1 MGLNGVINVLK
12 PPGMTSSDVVVY
24 LKKLLKVKKV
34 GHAGTLDPNAAGV
47 LVICIGKATKIV
59 DYIMEDNKTYRGGL
73 VLGVETDTLDAD
85 GRIINQSSIIPHFSS
100 IEKVFNKYQ
109 GKLLQ
114 KPPMYSARK
123 YRGKR
128 LYELARQGQEV
139 EVPPRSIEIFE
150 NKILE
155 YYPPNEIFF
164 EVTCTKGTYIRS
176 LVRDIGQD
184 LGCGAYMSFLI
195 RTSSGTFTIENSFTL
210 QEIKDALLQQ
220 SISNILIPTD
230 KALSKFKSI
239 ILKDHIFSK
248 AINGNIINLDA
259 AASDISNMPHGE
271 LLRIYCKH
279 QFIGLGYINDN
290 NRIQMRKVL
299 V

>member
-24 LKKLLKVKKV
+24 LRKLLKVKKI

-47 LVICIGKATKIV
+47 LVVCVGKATKIA

-85 GRIINQSSIIPHFSS
+85 GNIIKQSSTIPHLAS
-100 IEKVFNKYQ
+100 IKEVFEKYQ

-128 LYELARQGQEV
+128 LYELARQGKVV
-139 EVPPRSIEIFE
+139 EVPPRVIEIFQ
-150 NKILE
+150 NRILK

-195 RTSSGTFTIENSFTL
+195 RTSSGTFTVENSFTL
-210 QEIKDALLQQ
+210 QEIKDAWNQQ
-220 SISNILIPTD
+220 KINNILIPMD
-230 KALSKFKSI
+230 KALFKFKSI
-239 ILKDHIFSK
+239 TLKDHIFSK
-248 AINGNIINLDA
+248 AINGNIIDIDA
-259 AASDISNMPHGE
+259 ATWDIDNISQGE
-271 LLRIYCKH
+271 LLRVYCKNK
-279 QFIGLGYINDN
+279 FIGLGYITD
-290 NRIQMRKVL
+290 RQKIQMRKVL

>member
-24 LKKLLKVKKV
+24 LRKLLKIKKI

-47 LVICIGKATKIV
+47 LVICVGKATKIV

-85 GRIINQSSIIPHFSS
+85 GKVINQNSTSPHLSD
-100 IEKVFNKYQ
+100 IKEVFQKYQ

-114 KPPMYSARK
+114 NPPMYSARK

-128 LYELARQGQEV
+128 LYELARQGKMV
-139 EVPPRSIEIFE
+139 EVPPRSIEIFQ
-150 NKILE
+150 NKILK

-195 RTSSGTFTIENSFTL
+195 RTSSGTFTVENSFTL
-210 QEIKDALLQQ
+210 QEIKDAWSQQ
-220 SISNILIPTD
+220 KINNILIPMD
-230 KALSKFKSI
+230 KALFKFKSI
-239 ILKDHIFSK
+239 TLKDHIFSK
-248 AINGNIINLDA
+248 VINGNIINLDA
-259 AASDISNMPHGE
+259 VTSDIDNISQGE
-271 LLRIYCKH
+271 LLRVYCKK
-279 QFIGLGYINDN
+279 QFIGLGYINDSQK
-290 NRIQMRKVL
+290 IQMRKVL